1 MSKRRSFEPEFKE
14 QAVALV
20 LNSQLSQT
28 QISEELGISQSL
40 LSRWVRE
47 HRARCEQGGDSDEL
61 TRLRRENARLKQECA
76 FLKKAAGYFAHA
88 SNPSIK

>member
-1 MSKRRSFEPEFKE
+1 MYKRSKCEPEFKE
-14 QAVALV
+14 QAVSLA

-47 HRARCEQGGDSDEL
+47 HRARYERGSDSEEL
-61 TRLRRENARLKQECA
+61 VRLWRENARLKRECA
-76 FLKKAAGYFAHA
+76 FLRKAADYFAHA
-88 SNPSIK
+88 SNPRIK

>member
-1 MSKRRSFEPEFKE
+1 MSRRRSFEPEFKE
-14 QAVALV
+14 QAVSLV

-47 HRARCEQGGDSDEL
+47 HRARCDQGSDSSSYAAANW
-61 TRLRRENARLKQECA
+61 RRE
-76 FLKKAAGYFAHA
+76 
-88 SNPSIK
+88 

>member
-47 HRARCEQGGDSDEL
+47 HRARCEHGGDSDEL
-61 TRLRRENARLKQECA
+61 ARLRRENARLKQECA

>member
-14 QAVALV
+14 QAVSLV

-47 HRARCEQGGDSDEL
+47 QRERREQGGDSEEL
-61 TRLRRENARLKQECA
+61 IRLRRENARLKQECA

-88 SNPSIK
+88 SSPGIK